1 VIDVSI
7 VDARGRPVRVPA
19 LARWLERVAPASAA
33 GEVTVALVSDARMR
47 ALNRQFRRKDY
58 ATDVL
63 SFPGARGAPP
73 PRARARRSTSLT
85 ATLSSSKGR
94 RGRGAPLPSGASSFD
109 KLRTTLSNVEGSRG
123 PQALAPELGD
133 IVIARGVA
141 ARQARLYGHSLAAEF
156 RVLALHGL
164 LHLLGYDHDT
174 DTGQM
179 AKLERRLRRKGGLTH
194 SLSERA

>member
-7 VDARGRPVRVPA
+7 VDARGRPVRVPG

-63 SFPGARGAPP
+63 SFLGARGAPP
-73 PRARARRSTSLT
+73 PRARARRGRG
-85 ATLSSSKGR
+85 ATLSS
-94 RGRGAPLPSGASSFD
+94 GA
-109 KLRTTLSNVEGSRG
+109 SRG
-123 PQALAPELGD
+123 PQAFAPELGD

-141 ARQARLYGHSLAAEF
+141 GRQARLYGHSLAAEF

>member
-7 VDARGRPVRVPA
+7 VDARGRPVRVPG

-33 GEVTVALVSDARMR
+33 GGVTIALVSDARMR
-47 ALNRQFRRKDY
+47 ALNRRFRRKDY

-63 SFPGARGAPP
+63 SFLGARGAPP
-73 PRARARRSTSLT
+73 ARARR
-85 ATLSSSKGR
+85 GR
-94 RGRGAPLPSGASSFD
+94 KAAGRKAALPSGAS
-109 KLRTTLSNVEGSRG
+109 RG
-123 PQALAPELGD
+123 PRALAPELGD
-133 IVIARGVA
+133 IVIAKGVA
-141 ARQARLYGHSLAAEF
+141 ARQARLYGHSLAVEF